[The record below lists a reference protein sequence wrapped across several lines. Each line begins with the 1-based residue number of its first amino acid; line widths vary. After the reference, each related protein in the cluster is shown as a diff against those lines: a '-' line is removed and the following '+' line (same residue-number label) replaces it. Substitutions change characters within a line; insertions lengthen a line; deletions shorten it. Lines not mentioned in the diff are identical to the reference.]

1 MKALIFDLDGTL
13 WETLERTW
21 ISINEVVQKYDYLT
35 EISHETIDLGMGT
48 TIEECAELYMPYLD
62 KDLRVK
68 HLLEMLEWNA
78 KQLEIYGGNVYPNLE
93 NTLNKLKD
101 NYILGIVSNCG
112 EGYIES
118 FLHTSKLEK
127 YFKDYIAAGAAKLK
141 KSDAITKLIRDNDI
155 DHAIYIGDT
164 FKDYTA
170 SKDANIPFIHAK
182 YGFEPE
188 FEYPHY
194 INSIE
199 QLPDFLDNIE
209 QIKNNL

>member
-21 ISINEVVQKYDYLT
+21 ISVNEIVKKYDYLKD
-35 EISHETIDLGMGT
+35 ISKETIDLGMGT
-48 TIEECAELYMPYLD
+48 TVEECAELYMPYLD
-62 KDLRVK
+62 KDLRIK

-93 NTLNKLKD
+93 KTLQKLKD
-101 NYILGIVSNCG
+101 NYVLGIVSNCG

-118 FLHTSKLEK
+118 FLHTSHLEK
-127 YFKDYIAAGAAKLK
+127 YFNDFIAAGAVKLK
-141 KSDAITKLIRDNDI
+141 KSEAIRKLMSDNNI
-155 DHAIYIGDT
+155 EEAIYIGDT
-164 FKDYTA
+164 IRDYQA
-170 SKDANIPFIHAK
+170 SYEANIPFIHAK

-194 INSIE
+194 INSFE
-199 QLPDFLDNIE
+199 QLPDFLEKIE

>member
-21 ISINEVVQKYDYLT
+21 ISVNEIVKKYDYLQ
-35 EISHETIDLGMGT
+35 EISRETIDLGMGT
-48 TIEECAELYMPYLD
+48 TVEECAELYMPYLD
-62 KDLRVK
+62 KELRIK
-68 HLLEMLEWNA
+68 HLLEMLDWNA

-93 NTLNKLKD
+93 KTLQRLKS
-101 NYILGIVSNCG
+101 NYVLGIVSNCG

-127 YFKDYIAAGAAKLK
+127 YFTDFIAAGAVKLK
-141 KSDAITKLIRDNDI
+141 KSEAIKKLIDDNNI
-155 DHAIYIGDT
+155 TSAIYIGDT
-164 FKDYTA
+164 TRDYQA
-170 SKDANIPFIHAK
+170 SQDANIPFIHAK

-188 FEYPHY
+188 FDYKY
-194 INSIE
+194 FIKSIE